1 MKTTEYSSI
10 YTVYEDKKMKTDISD
25 YKTKIDEAQK
35 KLNAIEDKYY
45 KQFSAMET
53 AIGKLNSQQSSLS
66 SMLGMG

>member
-1 MKTTEYSSI
+1 
-10 YTVYEDKKMKTDISD
+10 MKTDISD